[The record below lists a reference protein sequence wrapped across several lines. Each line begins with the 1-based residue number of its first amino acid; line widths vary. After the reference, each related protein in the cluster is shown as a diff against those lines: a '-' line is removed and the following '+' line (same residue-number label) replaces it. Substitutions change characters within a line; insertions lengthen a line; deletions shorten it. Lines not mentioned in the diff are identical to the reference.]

1 MLVFS
6 SFLLFPGKIVHF
18 LFKLFEIIMVMTMT
32 GRMAVLKSLSSRN
45 EQLSNI
51 GNDNNWRKKW
61 QKKRSVDPFTLVFL
75 DLNELAVM
83 SSLSKLFFFWKKTE
97 NWNQK
102 WERTKLKLH
111 LFQSSNFLRAIP
123 TILKFEWPDNDDD
136 EEKKI
141 HFGYFV
147 FKRRTRRTAHV
158 NESKVVNRN
167 SGRSYADAYSVSSLF
182 FSAHARF
189 AFQFTLHCTTMEICA
204 TFSVHCIHFD
214 VHFISVLLLLIFIS
228 VFRTKWKW
236 S

>member
-1 MLVFS
+1 
-6 SFLLFPGKIVHF
+6 
-18 LFKLFEIIMVMTMT
+18 MTEKKKCWPFYT
-32 GRMAVLKSLSSRN
+32 GIS
-45 EQLSNI
+45 
-51 GNDNNWRKKW
+51 D
-61 QKKRSVDPFTLVFL
+61 F
-75 DLNELAVM
+75 
-83 SSLSKLFFFWKKTE
+83 SLSKLFFFWKKTE

-182 FSAHARF
+182 FQLMHDSRF
-189 AFQFTLHCTTMEICA
+189 SLHYIAQQWKFVLRFQFIVFTLM
-204 TFSVHCIHFD
+204 
-214 VHFISVLLLLIFIS
+214 FISS
-228 VFRTKWKW
+228 PYYCCSSSFRYFEQNENDLKNGRTMKTKIAIV
-236 S
+236 